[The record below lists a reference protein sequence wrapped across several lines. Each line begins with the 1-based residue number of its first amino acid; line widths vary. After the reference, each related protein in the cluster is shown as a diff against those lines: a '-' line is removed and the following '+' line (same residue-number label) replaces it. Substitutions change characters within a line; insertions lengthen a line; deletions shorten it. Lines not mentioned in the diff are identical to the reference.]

1 MNDMEIYE
9 PILLKNLIKNNEF
22 FSKALGI
29 IESKY
34 FKRIGNQELFKLIKN
49 YYGTYKA
56 IPNGTELIASIK
68 NIQNSEI
75 RNSIIEASK
84 EMQNAELCNT
94 EYLLDET
101 VKWVKDSLY
110 LEALMLGSDGLQ
122 KKNDDMKLRAK
133 QILDEM
139 AKVSIDSD
147 LGLSFDDIDEMIKYY
162 QERNIGIRTQH
173 KELNKR
179 IGSGFL
185 PGTLNLILSQSGGG
199 KSLLK
204 TDLISGMIKENKNI
218 LIVSL
223 EMADKEIMK
232 RVHANAMDLPI
243 NSLIHLSKTDG
254 EKKKM
259 LEENPGMTFIDKE
272 QVLAAYNEV
281 KSSGKCGQ
289 LYVKDYPS
297 GTFSALQLES
307 LVESFKIEK
316 NIIFDIIFVDY
327 LGIMK
332 SDLISPSAGLYS
344 YLKSIAEEVRGT
356 AKKLNV
362 PIVSASQLNRSA
374 VGSTDADNGA
384 VSDSLGS
391 VMTADFLLFLLQTP
405 EMKENKEII
414 FKVTKNRYT
423 GRTDTWIM
431 NIDYEH
437 MRFSDVITENS
448 LEHTKLLEELVK
460 EKGPDNALDFGDSI
474 LPNIVTAEKIKS
486 AEEFATNEIKEIA
499 KKDIEILMQDSQKK
513 KDPLSDNTE
522 DLFRELGIL

>member
-29 IESKY
+29 IEPKY

-84 EMQNAELCNT
+84 EVQNAELCNT

-259 LEENPGMTFIDKE
+259 LEEDPNINFINKE

-362 PIVSASQLNRSA
+362 PIVSASQLNRGA
-374 VGSTDADNGA
+374 TGNTEADNSN

-414 FKVTKNRYT
+414 FKCTKNRYT

-499 KKDIEILMQDSQKK
+499 KKDIEILSKEK
-513 KDPLSDNTE
+513 SNPLLDDTE
-522 DLFRELGIL
+522 ELFRQLGI